1 MKMKVVMVS
10 LLVFVLL
17 MLGGCAGQS
26 GGTGG
31 KSIEVQKA
39 SQLSLGE
46 QKEQAYEIFKQI
58 LELSDREHRQEN
70 LPRIKELYR
79 EIINKYPEIGL
90 AQESYLRLIIIA
102 KEEKTASGDAEA
114 EGLYQE
120 FLGKY
125 PDSNLGSVL
134 ESEARATN

>member
-1 MKMKVVMVS
+1 MKMIMVS

-17 MLGGCAGQS
+17 MLAGCAEKPV
-26 GGTGG
+26 GTGG
-31 KSIEVQKA
+31 KSLEGQKV
-39 SQLSLGE
+39 SQLSPAE
-46 QKEQAYEIFKQI
+46 QEEQGYEIFKQI
-58 LELSDREHRQEN
+58 LELSDRQNRQEN

-102 KEEKTASGDAEA
+102 KEEKSASGDAEA

-125 PDSNLGSVL
+125 PDSNLRRIL
-134 ESEARATN
+134 ENEARVTN

>member
-10 LLVFVLL
+10 LLVFVLF

-26 GGTGG
+26 VGTGG
-31 KSIEVQKA
+31 KSREVQKA

-58 LELSDREHRQEN
+58 LELSDYQHRQEN
-70 LPRIKELYR
+70 LPRMKELYR
-79 EIINKYPEIGL
+79 EIINKYPQIGL

-102 KEEKTASGDAEA
+102 REEKTASGDAEA
-114 EGLYQE
+114 ERLYQE

-125 PDSNLGSVL
+125 PDSNLRMVL
-134 ESEARATN
+134 ESEARSTN

>member
-1 MKMKVVMVS
+1 MKMNVVMMS

-17 MLGGCAGQS
+17 VLGGCAGKS
-26 GGTGG
+26 YGTRGE
-31 KSIEVQKA
+31 SVEVQKA
-39 SQLSLGE
+39 SQMSLGE
-46 QKEQAYEIFKQI
+46 QKEQAYEIFNQI
-58 LELSDREHRQEN
+58 LELSDHQHRQEN
-70 LPRIKELYR
+70 LPRMKELYR

-90 AQESYLRLIIIA
+90 AQESYMRLIIIA